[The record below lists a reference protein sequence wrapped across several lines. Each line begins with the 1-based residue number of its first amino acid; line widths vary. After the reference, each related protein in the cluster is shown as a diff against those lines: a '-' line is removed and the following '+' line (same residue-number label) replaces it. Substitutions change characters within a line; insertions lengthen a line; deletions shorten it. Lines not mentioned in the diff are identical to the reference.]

1 MKAGL
6 GQIKSHPLVAGNAS
20 IRDNGQYRPMV
31 KDFLHADKKIY
42 DSVHGFI
49 PFDEYEKE
57 LIDSLPFQR
66 LHYIHQLGIAYLVY
80 PGATHTRFEHSLG
93 VMALATLMFEKICK
107 SVRPDVFHFVPRK
120 GSQEFLYWRRVL
132 RMAALCHDLGHLPF
146 SHVAEKDLLGD
157 SNHEHWT
164 IKVIDSGH
172 MKSVWKMLRKCPS
185 YEEDL
190 IERDIVEDIK
200 KIAVGEA
207 KWKEITNQTFTPWE
221 RIVSEVIT
229 GDFFGADRTDY
240 LIRDSQAT
248 GVAYGLFDY
257 HQLIESLR
265 ILPSVDRGA
274 DELQLGIDEN
284 GLESSEALLLARHFM
299 HRRIYQYS
307 SVKAYNF
314 HLRRYMS
321 ANYSKSLDSVDEFL
335 SVSDT
340 DVISALNKA
349 ANDPALPG
357 HADAK
362 RVIFRKHRFRAI
374 ALTDKTTEEDL
385 QRFKEENRLKDSE
398 ISWESN
404 QAHLPIERLTFPVSR
419 RHFIIQKAKN
429 CSDLLLKVPSRKEN
443 WVYISPEHD
452 LELVNFLENS

>member
-1 MKAGL
+1 
-6 GQIKSHPLVAGNAS
+6 
-20 IRDNGQYRPMV
+20 MV

-49 PFDEYEKE
+49 PFDEFEKE

-120 GSQEFLYWRRVL
+120 GSSDFLYWRRVL

-146 SHVAEKDLLGD
+146 SHVAEMDLLGT
-157 SNHEHWT
+157 SGHEEWT
-164 IKVIDSGH
+164 LKIIDS
-172 MKSVWKMLRKCPS
+172 SYLTPVWDKLRKAPT
-185 YEEDL
+185 YLEDL
-190 IERDIVEDIK
+190 IGRDIVEDIK
-200 KIAVGEA
+200 KISVGEE
-207 KWKEITNQTFTPWE
+207 KWKAIAGNSFTLWE
-221 RIVSEVIT
+221 RIVSEIIT
-229 GDFFGADRTDY
+229 GDFFGADRIDY
-240 LIRDSQAT
+240 LIRDAKST
-248 GVAYGLFDY
+248 GVVYGLFDY

-284 GLESSEALLLARHFM
+284 GLESCEALLLARHFM

-314 HLRRYMS
+314 HLRRYMK
-321 ANYSKSLDSVDEFL
+321 ANYSKKIEHIDELLSL
-335 SVSDT
+335 SDT

-349 ANDPALPG
+349 AKDPKLPG

-362 RVIFRKHRFRAI
+362 CVIFRQHRFRAI
-374 ALTDKTTEEDL
+374 AVPDHISETDLKQFKAKQKLSDMEIDWEFYIAQPPPD
-385 QRFKEENRLKDSE
+385 RFC
-398 ISWESN
+398 
-404 QAHLPIERLTFPVSR
+404 FPVSR
-419 RHFIIQKAKN
+419 RHLIIQKARD
-429 CSDLLLKVPSRKEN
+429 CSDLLLKVPSKKAN
-443 WVYISPEHD
+443 WVYISPERD
-452 LELVNFLENS
+452 LELVNFLETA

>member
-1 MKAGL
+1 MAL
-6 GQIKSHPLVAGNAS
+6 LEI
-20 IRDNGQYRPMV
+20 MV
-31 KDFLHADKKIY
+31 GRGRHLAKDFRDADKKIY

-57 LIDSLPFQR
+57 VIDSLPFQR

-93 VMALATLMFEKICK
+93 VMALATQMFEKVCK

-120 GSQEFLYWRRVL
+120 GSSEFLYWRRVL

-146 SHVAEKDLLGD
+146 SHVAEKDLLG
-157 SNHEHWT
+157 NARHEDWT
-164 IKVIDSGH
+164 LKIIDSTY
-172 MKSVWKMLRKCPS
+172 MKSVWEMLKKNPAHQ
-185 YEEDL
+185 EDL
-190 IERDIVEDIK
+190 VERDIIEDIK
-200 KIAVGEA
+200 KISVGEA
-207 KWKEITNQTFTPWE
+207 KWKEATKQSFSPWE

-229 GDFFGADRTDY
+229 GDFFGADRIDY
-240 LIRDSQAT
+240 LIRDAQST

-265 ILPSVDRGA
+265 ILPSVDRGS

-314 HLRRYMS
+314 HLRRYMG
-321 ANYSKSLDSVDEFL
+321 ANYSFKMRSVDEFL

-340 DVISALNKA
+340 DVVSALNKA
-349 ANDPALPG
+349 ANNPKLPG

-362 RVIFRKHRFRAI
+362 CVIFRKHRFRAV
-374 ALTDKTTEEDL
+374 ALPNRIGEEEL
-385 QRFKEENRLKDSE
+385 QRFVKENGLKDSD
-398 ISWESN
+398 ISWEVAKA
-404 QAHLPIERLTFPVSR
+404 QEPVERFAFPVSR
-419 RHFIIQKAKN
+419 RHFVIQKARD
-429 CSDLLLKVPSRKEN
+429 CSDLLLKVPSKNES

-452 LELVNFLENS
+452 LEFAHFLESL

>member
-1 MKAGL
+1 MDVSEIMG
-6 GQIKSHPLVAGNAS
+6 SRES
-20 IRDNGQYRPMV
+20 MV
-31 KDFLHADKKIY
+31 KDFLYGDKKIY

-49 PFDEYEKE
+49 PFDEFEKE

-120 GSQEFLYWRRVL
+120 GSADYLYWRRVL

-146 SHVAEKDLLGD
+146 SHVAEKDLLG
-157 SNHEHWT
+157 SLGHEHWT
-164 IKVIDSGH
+164 LKIIDS
-172 MKSVWKMLRKCPS
+172 SYLQPVWEKLRKSPS
-185 YEEDL
+185 YLEDL
-190 IERDIVEDIK
+190 IEKDIIEDIK
-200 KIAVGEA
+200 KISIGEA
-207 KWKEITNQTFTPWE
+207 KWKEITGKSFSPWE

-229 GDFFGADRTDY
+229 GDFFGADRIDY
-240 LIRDSQAT
+240 LLRDAKST

-257 HQLIESLR
+257 HQLIEMLR
-265 ILPSVDRGA
+265 ILPSVDRGG

-284 GLESSEALLLARHFM
+284 GLESCEALLLARHFM

-314 HLRRYMS
+314 HLRRYMK
-321 ANYSKSLDSVDEFL
+321 ANYSKKTLENVDEFL
-335 SVSDT
+335 SISDT

-349 ANDPALPG
+349 AKDPKLPG

-362 RVIFRKHRFRAI
+362 CVIFRQHRFRAI
-374 ALTDKTTEEDL
+374 SLPESISEKDL
-385 QRFKEENRLKDSE
+385 VSFKAKNKIGDDEIDWEFHKAEPPLDRLS
-398 ISWESN
+398 
-404 QAHLPIERLTFPVSR
+404 FPVSK
-419 RHFIIQKAKN
+419 RHVIIQKARD
-429 CSDLLLKVPSRKEN
+429 CSDLLLKVPSKKSN
-443 WVYISPEHD
+443 WVYVSPERD
-452 LELVNFLENS
+452 LELINFLESWAL

>member
-1 MKAGL
+1 
-6 GQIKSHPLVAGNAS
+6 
-20 IRDNGQYRPMV
+20 MV

-42 DSVHGFI
+42 EPVHGFI
-49 PFDEYEKE
+49 PFDEFEKE

-120 GSQEFLYWRRVL
+120 GSSDFLYWRRVL

-146 SHVAEKDLLGD
+146 SHVAEKDLLG
-157 SNHEHWT
+157 SLGHEHWT
-164 IKVIDSGH
+164 LKIIDS
-172 MKSVWKMLRKCPS
+172 SYLAPVWETLRKSPA
-185 YEEDL
+185 YLEDL

-200 KIAVGEA
+200 KISVGEE
-207 KWKEITNQTFTPWE
+207 KWKAATGQPFTPWE
-221 RIVSEVIT
+221 KIVSELIT
-229 GDFFGADRTDY
+229 GNFFGADRIDY
-240 LIRDSQAT
+240 LLRDAKST

-265 ILPSVDRGA
+265 ILPSVDRGS
-274 DELQLGIDEN
+274 DELQLGIDEK
-284 GLESSEALLLARHFM
+284 GLESCEALLLARHFM

-314 HLRRYMS
+314 HLRRYML
-321 ANYSKSLDSVDEFL
+321 ANYSKKLESVEEFL
-335 SVSDT
+335 ALSDT

-349 ANDPALPG
+349 AKDSKLPG

-362 RVIFRKHRFRAI
+362 CVIFRQHRFRAI
-374 ALTDKTTEEDL
+374 TLPPSVIEEDL
-385 QRFKEENRLKDSE
+385 KKFKEKRTLSDAEIHWEFHKEDLPLDRLC
-398 ISWESN
+398 
-404 QAHLPIERLTFPVSR
+404 FPVSR
-419 RHFIIQKAKN
+419 RHVVIQKARD
-429 CSDLLLKVPSRKEN
+429 CSDLLLKVPSKKSN
-443 WVYISPEHD
+443 WVYISPERD
-452 LELVNFLENS
+452 LELVNFLENA

>member
-1 MKAGL
+1 
-6 GQIKSHPLVAGNAS
+6 
-20 IRDNGQYRPMV
+20 MV
-31 KDFLHADKKIY
+31 KDFLYADKKIY

-93 VMALATLMFEKICK
+93 VMALATLMFDKICK

-120 GSQEFLYWRRVL
+120 GSTDYLYWKRVL

-146 SHVAEKDLLGD
+146 SHVAEKDLLGTKG
-157 SNHEHWT
+157 HEYWT
-164 IKVIDSGH
+164 LKIIESPYLAPVWEKLK
-172 MKSVWKMLRKCPS
+172 KSPAYLPDV
-185 YEEDL
+185 
-190 IERDIVEDIK
+190 IERDVVEDIK
-200 KIAVGEA
+200 KISVGEE
-207 KWKEITNQTFTPWE
+207 KWKEITGKGFSPWE

-229 GDFFGADRTDY
+229 GDFFGADRIDY
-240 LIRDSQAT
+240 LLRDAKST
-248 GVAYGLFDY
+248 GVAFGLFDY
-257 HQLIESLR
+257 HQLIEMLR
-265 ILPSVDRGA
+265 ILPSVDRGS

-284 GLESSEALLLARHFM
+284 GLESCEALMLARHFM

-314 HLRRYMS
+314 HLRRYMK
-321 ANYSKSLDSVDEFL
+321 ANYAKDSFQSVDDYI

-349 ANDPALPG
+349 AKNPKLPG

-362 RVIFRKHRFRAI
+362 SLIFRLHRFRAI
-374 ALTDKTTEEDL
+374 ALPESITKEDL
-385 QRFKEENRLKDSE
+385 EKYKADNRLQDADIE
-398 ISWESN
+398 WEFHKSDPT
-404 QAHLPIERLTFPVSR
+404 LDLSFPVSR
-419 RHFIIQKAKN
+419 RHVVVQKARD
-429 CSDLLLKVPSRKEN
+429 CSSLLLKVPSKKSN

-452 LELVNFLENS
+452 FDLIEYLEHRRV